1 MAAARALAAGG
12 MVLLTC
18 FLGRPP
24 AVDAG
29 SNAGPSGNPTLFLL
43 TEGRLTAPELDAVAR
58 GRIVT
63 KVIETS
69 DRSEVMS
76 FTVMRVKTTPDRVLD
91 RFRSVET
98 WRRYPWVL
106 QAGRVGPVPS
116 PRDLDALTL
125 DGGDIKALA
134 RCRVNDCDIRL
145 PADVIEQFRREVDWT
160 SPGREATGSALFRR
174 TLSSYAASYLRLGN
188 AALFEYANNDEPVR
202 VGESLKQL
210 IDRFRFLGEASPDL
224 YAYLDRFPNDPP
236 PTAED
241 CLYWLKEKFWMMNV
255 LSLNHSTVIDRTGTS
270 GRMIL
275 DVSKQLYASHYYE
288 SSLSLTGY
296 VEGPAGASYL
306 FNLSRARA
314 DIRRGGFSWI
324 ERLLLNRLVRHRM
337 ESQFSNLRQSLEAA

>member
-1 MAAARALAAGG
+1 MPADGTAQPRAGGSLRLGPYRRPHPRAVSGGARRAEEGDAGAGEPAVGGRLMAAARALAAGG

-134 RCRVNDCDIRL
+134 RRRVNDCDIRL
-145 PADVIEQFRREVDWT
+145 PPDVIE
-160 SPGREATGSALFRR
+160 
-174 TLSSYAASYLRLGN
+174 
-188 AALFEYANNDEPVR
+188 
-202 VGESLKQL
+202 
-210 IDRFRFLGEASPDL
+210 
-224 YAYLDRFPNDPP
+224 
-236 PTAED
+236 
-241 CLYWLKEKFWMMNV
+241 
-255 LSLNHSTVIDRTGTS
+255 
-270 GRMIL
+270 
-275 DVSKQLYASHYYE
+275 
-288 SSLSLTGY
+288 
-296 VEGPAGASYL
+296 
-306 FNLSRARA
+306 
-314 DIRRGGFSWI
+314 
-324 ERLLLNRLVRHRM
+324 
-337 ESQFSNLRQSLEAA
+337 